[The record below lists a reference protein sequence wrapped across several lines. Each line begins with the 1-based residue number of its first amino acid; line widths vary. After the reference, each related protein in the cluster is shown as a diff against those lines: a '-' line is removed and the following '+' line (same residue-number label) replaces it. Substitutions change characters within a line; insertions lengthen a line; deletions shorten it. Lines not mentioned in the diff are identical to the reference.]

1 MPLNPSHER
10 TILAEG
16 QHLRLVRE
24 GHWEYAERT
33 KASAAVVLVAVTVD
47 GKLLLTE
54 QFRIPVDHRVIELP
68 AGLVG
73 DVAGEEQEVLATAAQ
88 RELIE
93 ETGYRAERLTQLTIG
108 PPSAGLATELVAF
121 FHCSELIRIGAGGGV
136 EHEQIVVHEVR
147 LDEVAEWLDAQ
158 SRRSVLIDPKIYAGM
173 YFAHRFGNSAPPS
186 LKT

>member
-16 QHLRLVRE
+16 RHLRLVRE

-33 KASAAVVLVAVTVD
+33 KASAAVVLVAVTAD
-47 GKLLLTE
+47 DKLLLTE
-54 QFRIPVDHRVIELP
+54 QFRIPVGRRVIELP

-73 DVAGEEQEVLATAAQ
+73 DVPGEEQEVLATAAQ

-93 ETGYRAERLTQLTIG
+93 ETGYRAQRLTQLTMG

-121 FHCSELIRIGAGGGV
+121 FHCTGLTKIGAGGGV
-136 EHEQIVVHEVR
+136 EHEQIVVHEIR
-147 LDEVAEWLDAQ
+147 LDDVADWLETRARQ
-158 SRRSVLIDPKIYAGM
+158 YVLVDPKIYAGL
-173 YFAHRFGNSAPPS
+173 YFALRR
-186 LKT
+186 

>member
-10 TILAEG
+10 TIVAEG
-16 QHLRLVRE
+16 RHLRLVRH

-33 KASAAVVLVAVTVD
+33 KASAAVVLVAVTAD

-54 QFRIPVDHRVIELP
+54 QFRIPVGHRVIELP

-73 DVAGEEQEVLATAAQ
+73 DVAGEEQEALSTAAQ

-93 ETGYRAERLTQLTIG
+93 ETGYRAQRLTQLTMG

-121 FHCSELIRIGAGGGV
+121 FHCTELTRIGAGGGV
-136 EHEQIVVHEVR
+136 EHEQIEVHEIR
-147 LDEVAEWLDAQ
+147 LDDVAEWLEALARQ
-158 SRRSVLIDPKIYAGM
+158 NVLIDPKIYAGL
-173 YFAHRFGNSAPPS
+173 YFALRR
-186 LKT
+186 